1 MAMGQILAIAGQRLR
16 SMNAARHGCR
26 FTGLGRAAGRAV
38 FLFVFAALAFASG
51 ASAQAAEG
59 DLRIVDG
66 ISSSQ
71 GRLEIFLGG
80 RWGTVC
86 DDRFQFNNKD
96 GSQYNGPDAVVA
108 CRQLGYAG
116 GIASPHL
123 GPQGPRAMPIL
134 LTDARCTGSEAR
146 LIDCPHNRNPQCY
159 HFEDVAIACDTTE
172 LGPPGR
178 LSAEPGDGKVALS
191 WDAPSSVGGAAVE
204 RYEYRYGESGASFG
218 AWTST
223 GTATTVT
230 VGGLANGRSHIFE
243 VRAVNSVGA
252 GDAAASI
259 AVIPGPPPFPP
270 RDLTAAVADIVR
282 VSLSWKAPASATASA
297 ISGYEYRYRASDGSF
312 GAWTSAGAAL
322 GVTVGDLTPGRSYI
336 FEVRAVN
343 SIGAGAAASK
353 AAMLPADPPQA
364 PYDLRAASGLNAKV
378 LLMWKAPANTGSA
391 PISHYEYRYRASDES
406 FGPWSDAA
414 PRNAVVYGLTN
425 NTTYVFEVRARNRFG
440 ASGSVSKAATPR
452 EQIPTPPIFLSATG
466 DDRRVLLTWRVP
478 ALDGGA
484 PISGYEYRYRASD
497 GSFGA
502 WTSVGA
508 ALRVTVGGLTDH
520 TAYVFEVRARNRV
533 GGGERARIS
542 KKPGL
547 TPGPPEDLTAA
558 ANHRQ
563 VSLSWSVPSHSGVAP
578 ILRYEY
584 RFAASGDA
592 FGAWRNVNVGRE
604 LRVTVDGL
612 TDGSSYVFE
621 VRARNARGAGDA
633 ASKAATPRPDPPGA
647 PRHLSTT
654 AGDGQV
660 RLAWDAPASDGGAS
674 IIRYEY
680 RHREIGAG
688 FGVWTSAGTTTAAT
702 VAGLANGRSH
712 AFEVRAVNSAG
723 AGDAAEVS
731 ETLHLHGGGLAEG
744 DLRIVDGISSSQGRL
759 EIFLGGRWGT
769 VCDDR
774 FQFNNKDGSQYNG
787 PDAVVACR
795 QLGYAGG
802 IASPHLGPQGPRA
815 MPILLTDARCTGS
828 EARLIDCPHNR
839 NPQCYHY
846 EDVAISCDTTELGPP
861 GRLSAEPGDGK
872 VALSWDAPSSVG
884 GAAVERYEYRYGES
898 GASFGAWT
906 STGTQ
911 RTATVT
917 GLVNGRRYAFE
928 VRAVNSVGAGGAAGV
943 AETPAA
949 PPLRSFTLVD
959 TATGADLLELREGT
973 VVDLGEHATDS
984 FGVRADAAA
993 GAAIG
998 SVGFELTGA
1007 QSHLRTDNDAPYSL
1021 YGDAGGRLEGRALSA
1036 GAYRLRATV
1045 HAERNLG
1052 GHGVQTLTVAF
1063 TVVAAPVSADA
1074 TLRSLTLDGVTL
1086 APSFGGATER
1096 YTASV
1101 GHGVTSVTVAA
1112 APSDASATVVFDPA
1126 ADADPG
1132 AAGRQVALA
1141 VGDTVITVTV
1151 TAGDGT
1157 TKTYTVTVTRAGALL
1172 TSFTLVDAAAN
1183 EDLLELREG
1192 TVVDLGEHATDSFGM
1207 RADAAAGA
1215 AIGSVDFELT
1225 GQQSHSQTENLV
1237 PYSLYG
1243 DAGGRLKGRALSAGA
1258 YRLRATVHAERNLG
1272 GAALQTLAVA
1282 FTVAAPVSADATLRA
1297 LTLEGVTLAP
1307 SFGGATERYTAS
1319 VGHGVTSVTVAAA
1332 PSDAS
1337 ATVAFDPAA
1346 DADPGTPG
1354 HQVALA
1360 AGDTVI
1366 TVTVTAGDAT
1376 TTKTYTVTVTR
1387 AGALLTSF
1395 TLVDAAANEDLLELR
1410 EGTVVDLGEH
1420 ATDSFGVR
1428 ADAAPGAA
1436 IGSVGFELTGQQSQ
1450 SKTENL
1456 VPYSLYGDADGRL
1469 KGRALS
1475 AGAYRLSATVHAEP
1489 DLGGAALQTLAV
1501 AFTVVAPPPP
1511 VSADA
1516 TLRSLTL
1523 DGVTLAPSFGGATE
1537 RYTASVGH
1545 GVTSVTVAAAPS
1557 DANATVAFRPAADAD
1572 PGTPGHQV
1580 ALAAG
1585 DTAIAVT
1592 VTAGDGTTTKTYTV
1606 TVTRAGAPAVEVS
1619 FGQAAYSAA
1628 EGGAAAAVTVR
1639 LSADPERA
1647 VTVAL
1652 TASGAGGATAG
1663 DWSLA
1668 PARVT
1673 FSSGETSK
1681 TVTVT
1686 AVDDAVDDDGESV
1699 VLGFAGLPEGVS
1711 PGSRVTATVSIA
1723 DNDDPAIA
1731 APEGICGR
1739 TPAVRDQIM
1748 SMLTH
1753 LHRYRGGCAEVTA
1766 AELAKVEFLELFGR
1780 GMGGLKPGDFA
1791 GLSGLAE
1798 LSLRNNALDSLPAGV
1813 FADLTAL
1820 TELELSGNRLRTLPA
1835 AVFDGLG
1842 SLTGLNL
1849 RDNALDPIPF
1859 AAFEALPALTELGL
1873 YGNPGYRSGLEV
1885 SPQALRIARGATGE
1899 YRLRLTSSPTLGP
1912 RRATVSVSSE
1922 NAGVTAAPATVTFTE
1937 QNWFRAQAVTVRVA
1951 GSAAPGASTL
1961 SHAVSG
1967 YTVKPGPP
1975 AVTVEIAAAAGS
1987 AKTAGPPRVAGVS
2000 VAAPVGGGS
2009 YAEGEPIEATVRF
2022 GEAVTVD
2029 TSGGTPTIALRV
2041 GGSGR
2046 VATYVRGSGTRSL
2059 VFGYEAAA
2067 ADAGAA
2073 RARVVSGS
2081 LKLNGATIRNGAGL
2095 DADPAFHVA
2104 PVVTGVSVAWEP
2116 GAGGSYA
2123 AGGTIVVNVAFSEP
2137 VRVDTENGRPAIGL
2151 VVSGHARR
2159 AVYASGSGTRLLV
2172 FAYEVTAAD
2181 GAARGV
2187 VAPANGLA
2195 PNGGTIRG
2203 GSGLDA
2209 DLAHP
2214 GAAAAGAAL
2223 AVSDARVREA
2233 AGAVLAFRVTLSPAA
2248 GAEVTV
2254 DYATADGT
2262 AAAGEDYTERSGTLT
2277 FAPGETERT
2286 VAVAVLEDAK
2296 DEGEE
2301 SFTLR
2306 LSNASGGRLADAE
2319 AVGTIVNTGPLP
2331 KAWLARF
2338 GRAAASHVVDAV
2350 GERLGGSRRGS
2361 QVTIAGRRLP
2371 LGAAAGSAGRAEP
2384 RLHAW
2389 DGRGPERFRGLTGRE
2404 LLLGSSFSLWLGA
2417 DGDGPAAADRRWAAW
2432 GRAAAARFEGRDGAL
2447 ALDGDVLTATLGV
2460 DAGWAQWLAGVAVSH
2475 STGEGAFEQSSGQGK
2490 LKSTLIGVHPYAR
2503 YELSERV
2510 SLWGV
2515 LGYGIGDLTY
2525 TEDGA
2530 EGGIETDIAM
2540 RMGAV
2545 GVRGVLLPA
2554 PETGGFELAARSDAL
2569 AMRMRSEAVS
2579 RSADSGGNLAAAAA
2593 DTSRLR
2599 LVLEGSRGFDLASG
2613 GRLTPSLEV
2622 GLRHDGG
2629 DAETGTGVELGAGLR
2644 YTDPARGLTMEASV
2658 RALVAHEE
2666 SGYEE
2671 WGARGAVRLDPDAS
2685 GRGLTLTLTPTLG
2698 VASSGVERLWSRH
2711 DPAGLAA
2718 DGSFDAA
2725 RRLEAELG
2733 YGLAG
2738 PAGLGV
2744 ATPYA
2749 GLSLSEGGGRSWRLG
2764 TRWKL
2769 GPTFTLGIEGTRRE
2783 TGNDNAPDHGL
2794 ELRGQMRF

>member
-86 DDRFQFNNKD
+86 DNGFQ
-96 GSQYNGPDAVVA
+96 YTVVA

-116 GIASPHL
+116 GVSGPHL

-178 LSAEPGDGKVALS
+178 LSAEPGDGEVALS
-191 WDAPSSVGGAAVE
+191 WDAPSSDGGAAVE

-223 GTATTVT
+223 GTQRTATVT
-230 VGGLANGRSHIFE
+230 SLVNGRRYAFE
-243 VRAVNSVGA
+243 VRAVNSA
-252 GDAAASI
+252 GSNAAASI
-259 AVIPGPPPFPP
+259 AAIAGSPPFPP
-270 RDLTAAVADIVR
+270 RSLTAAGRIGR
-282 VSLSWKAPASATASA
+282 VNLSWKAPASAIASA

-312 GAWTSAGAAL
+312 GAWASVGTAL
-322 GVTVGDLTPGRSYI
+322 RVTVSGLTNGRSYI

-343 SIGAGAAASK
+343 SAGAGAAASK
-353 AAMLPADPPQA
+353 
-364 PYDLRAASGLNAKV
+364 
-378 LLMWKAPANTGSA
+378 T
-391 PISHYEYRYRASDES
+391 
-406 FGPWSDAA
+406 
-414 PRNAVVYGLTN
+414 
-425 NTTYVFEVRARNRFG
+425 
-440 ASGSVSKAATPR
+440 ATPR
-452 EQIPTPPIFLSATG
+452 AEKPPAPRDLSATG
-466 DDRRVLLTWRVP
+466 DDRWVLLTWKAP
-478 ALDGGA
+478 AHDGGT
-484 PISGYEYRYRASD
+484 PIERYEYRYRASD

-502 WTSVGA
+502 WTSVGT
-508 ALRVTVGGLTDH
+508 ALRVTVGGLTNH
-520 TAYVFEVRARNRV
+520 TAYVFEVRARNRL
-533 GGGERARIS
+533 GGGASAS
-542 KKPGL
+542 KAA
-547 TPGPPEDLTAA
+547 TPEADPPQAPRDLSATKSD
-558 ANHRQ
+558 RQ
-563 VSLSWSVPSHSGVAP
+563 VVLTWKAPASAGSAP
-578 ILRYEY
+578 IERYEY
-584 RFAASGDA
+584 RHQVGGSFQ
-592 FGAWRNVNVGRE
+592 AWRSAGTA
-604 LRVTVDGL
+604 LGVTVRGL
-612 TDGSSYVFE
+612 TNGAEYVFE
-621 VRARNARGAGDA
+621 VRARNRFGAGASARTSKTPGFKPDRPEDLTAASGHRRVSLSWSVPAQNGASAIGGYEYRYRASDGSFGVWTSVGLALRVTVGGLTNGRSYIFEVRAVNSVGASAA
-633 ASKAATPRPDPPGA
+633 ASKAATPRAGPQSA
-647 PRHLSTT
+647 PRYLSATG
-654 AGDGQV
+654 GDGQV
-660 RLAWDAPASDGGAS
+660 ALAWDAPASDGGAP
-674 IIRYEY
+674 ILRYEY
-680 RHREIGAG
+680 RHREIGAD
-688 FGVWTSAGTTTAAT
+688 FEVWTSAGTATAAT
-702 VAGLANGRSH
+702 VAGLVNGRSY
-712 AFEVRAVNSAG
+712 AFEVRAVNSFG
-723 AGDAAEVS
+723 TGDAAEVS
-731 ETLHLHGGGLAEG
+731 ETLHLNGGGAAEG

-759 EIFLGGRWGT
+759 EIFLGSRWGT
-769 VCDDR
+769 VCDNG
-774 FQFNNKDGSQYNG
+774 FQYT
-787 PDAVVACR
+787 VVACR

-802 IASPHLGPQGPRA
+802 VSGPHLGPQGPRA

-846 EDVAISCDTTELGPP
+846 EDVAIACGTTELGPP
-861 GRLSAEPGDGK
+861 GRLSAEPGDGE
-872 VALSWDAPSSVG
+872 VALSWDAPSSDG
-884 GAAVERYEYRYGES
+884 GAAIARYEYRYKAS
-898 GASFGAWT
+898 GGGFGAWT
-906 STGTQ
+906 SLG
-911 RTATVT
+911 TATTVT
-917 GLVNGRRYAFE
+917 VGGLANGRRYAFE

-959 TATGADLLELREGT
+959 AATGADLLELREGT
-973 VVDLGEHATDS
+973 VVDLGEYATDS
-984 FGVRADAAA
+984 FGVRADAAP

-998 SVGFELTGA
+998 SVGFDLTGA

-1021 YGDAGGRLEGRALSA
+1021 YGDADGRLEGRALSA

-1112 APSDASATVVFDPA
+1112 APSDASATVAFDPA

-1132 AAGRQVALA
+1132 TPGHQVALA
-1141 VGDTVITVTV
+1141 AGDTAIAVTV
-1151 TAGDGT
+1151 TAGDGTT

-1192 TVVDLGEHATDSFGM
+1192 TVVDLGEHATDSFGI

-1225 GQQSHSQTENLV
+1225 GQQSQSKTENLV

-1243 DAGGRLKGRALSAGA
+1243 DAAGRLKGRALSAGV

-1282 FTVAAPVSADATLRA
+1282 FTVAAPVSADATLRS
-1297 LTLEGVTLAP
+1297 LTLDGVTLAP

-1332 PSDAS
+1332 PSDAN

-1360 AGDTVI
+1360 AGDTAI

-1387 AGALLTSF
+1387 AAASLLRSF
-1395 TLVDAAANEDLLELR
+1395 TLVDTATGADLLELR

-1489 DLGGAALQTLAV
+1489 DLGGAALQMLAV

-1798 LSLRNNALDSLPAGV
+1798 LSLRNNALGSLPAGV

-1951 GSAAPGASTL
+1951 GSAAPGAATL

-2104 PVVTGVSVAWEP
+2104 PVVTGVSVASEP

-2187 VAPANGLA
+2187 VVPANGLA